1 MARPLITRVD
11 LLRLVATSLIMA
23 DSKET
28 KRLRAET
35 QQLESALIDH
45 EQQIYVAVA
54 MNGAS
59 LLSDTDLREVQ
70 NARTLLTAEDK
81 ATKLVTSLK
90 LRVKRKS
97 ANYNKFLK
105 ILREREDDFE
115 DIISRLEFN
124 AGRPMTV
131 PPLLSVS

>member
-1 MARPLITRVD
+1 
-11 LLRLVATSLIMA
+11 MA

-35 QQLESALIDH
+35 QQLELALSDH
-45 EQQIYVAVA
+45 ERQKYVAVA

-90 LRVKRKS
+90 LEVERKS
-97 ANYNKFLK
+97 ANYDKFLK

-131 PPLLSVS
+131 TPLLSVS